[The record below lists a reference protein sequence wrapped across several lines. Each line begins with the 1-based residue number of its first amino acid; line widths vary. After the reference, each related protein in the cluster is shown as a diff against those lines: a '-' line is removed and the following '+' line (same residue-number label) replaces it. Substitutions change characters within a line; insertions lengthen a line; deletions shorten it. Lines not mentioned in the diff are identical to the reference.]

1 MVRVPTGKG
10 LDSLNFSTGTSG
22 WSPKAFSLSCS
33 DMGGMERGRIG
44 HERCQESKSKMQLKS
59 DSLFHEA
66 ILEAVSDVYL
76 NWHMGSLLLRPAL
89 LAIYFMFSTVYM
101 SIPW

>member
-59 DSLFHEA
+59 DCLFHEA
-66 ILEAVSDVYL
+66 ILEAVCCICYHIV
-76 NWHMGSLLLRPAL
+76 A
-89 LAIYFMFSTVYM
+89 YFTCLPFTR
-101 SIPW
+101 